1 MSAGEFYQI
10 FSGLGRS
17 LRDQQDREDQK
28 GALARLGE
36 QVQAGDYTGAAGIA
50 FNGLRDPQ
58 TGLGLLKLGEAQ
70 QQRKLTAAAD
80 ADFAQGFGGF
90 GVGGPVGAPGVP
102 LAQAPGVPSFL
113 DQSGP
118 QGGYLTGLFKRES
131 NNNTMAQ
138 APTSSARGLGQFTK
152 DTWNGVAQKYPDLGL
167 TPVGPGTDG
176 RTDPD
181 QMIRATKALTSENE
195 GFLSRANLP
204 VTDATRYALH
214 FLGPGGGVRLVGGTM
229 RNPDVPAASYA
240 SPQAVAANRNVFFN
254 RDGTAKSAGQV
265 MNDFARSFGGGGGG
279 RGGQQAPAPQ
289 VASADPSF
297 APQMV
302 TAPVQGLNPAR
313 PQQAAPAQRPVQFA
327 DDEAQTQAL
336 EQQMGMMPRQAAA
349 DPQADMPAPNAQP
362 AQFRIPPA
370 PQQAVPGSIASLPAG
385 LSSPQPRGPL
395 QLAPQQQPPAMPLP
409 SAPGGA
415 ADGLRGQVPT
425 LPAPGPAPA
434 RVMAMPGD
442 GPAPTAQP
450 VAASPVDRAFS
461 AQANSMAQS
470 PLGQRIPMLMRAVAN
485 PNLSDG
491 PRQIAQTMLK
501 QALEETAA
509 PPAVR
514 EFLYARANG
523 MTQAKSPAEYDR
535 EKQRDP
541 GADLQSQVRA
551 REAEG
556 IRLGLQ
562 PGSPELQNYALG
574 YKPEKDKGAD
584 LTAETNARQVAAVRF
599 GLQPGTPEF
608 QSYVL
613 TGKQPSERDEGAK
626 ITAQIEARRQ
636 AAGSLGLPEGSPA
649 WRSFVATGKVGA
661 DRDMSVTEKKAIET
675 ADNAVISAQSSI
687 GMLQQAKELSAKA
700 YGGPGAKE
708 RGVITGAFG
717 NDRGQATQEL
727 DNLVTTN
734 ALANLKGIFGGN
746 PTEGERKILLDVA
759 GSSNLPH
766 DLRVKIYDRAIKA
779 AELRMQQNLD
789 RRNQIQ
795 DGTYY
800 RPGGGAT
807 VQPRDAAS
815 NGQSGAPA
823 LPVPSPSNR
832 PGAPS
837 QASRYQQL
845 RASGMSQSEAFD
857 AMAREGH

>member
-1 MSAGEFYQI
+1 MSASEFYQI
-10 FSGLGRS
+10 FSGFGRG

-28 GALARLGE
+28 GALGRLGE
-36 QVQAGDYTGAAGIA
+36 QVQAGDYSGAAGTA

-58 TGLGLLKLGEAQ
+58 TAIGLLKLGEAQ

-102 LAQAPGVPSFL
+102 LAPAPGVPSFL
-113 DQSGP
+113 DQAGP
-118 QGGYLTGLFKRES
+118 QGDYLTGLFKRES

-152 DTWNGVAQKYPDLGL
+152 DTWNGVAQKYPDLSL

-265 MNDFARSFGGGGGG
+265 MNDFARSFGGGGG

-297 APQMV
+297 APQMA
-302 TAPVQGLNPAR
+302 TAPVQGLNPGR
-313 PQQAAPAQRPVQFA
+313 PQQATPAQRPVQFA

-336 EQQMGMMPRQAAA
+336 EQQMGMVPRQAAT

-362 AQFRIPPA
+362 AQFRIPPG
-370 PQQAVPGSIASLPAG
+370 PQQAMPGSIAALPAG
-385 LSSPQPRGPL
+385 LSSPQPRDPI
-395 QLAPQQQPPAMPLP
+395 QPPALP
-409 SAPGGA
+409 QQPVPALPVSGGAPG
-415 ADGLRGQVPT
+415 
-425 LPAPGPAPA
+425 

-442 GPAPTAQP
+442 GPVPVAQP
-450 VAASPVDRAFS
+450 VVASPVDRAFS

-514 EFLYARANG
+514 EFLFARANG
-523 MTQAKSPAEYDR
+523 MTQANNPGEYAR
-535 EKQRDP
+535 EKLRDP
-541 GADLQSQVRA
+541 GADLQAQIRA

-556 IRLGLQ
+556 LRLGMQ

-584 LTAETNARQVAAVRF
+584 LTAETNARQAAAVRF

-608 QSYVL
+608 RSYVL
-613 TGKQPSERDEGAK
+613 TGKEPTERDEGAK
-626 ITAQIEARRQ
+626 ITSQIAARREA
-636 AAGSLGLPEGSPA
+636 AAGLGLVEGTPA
-649 WRSFVATGKVGA
+649 YRSFVGGGKIGA
-661 DRDMSVTEKKAIET
+661 DRDMSAGDKKAIDT
-675 ADNAVISAQSSI
+675 ADNAVLSAQASI
-687 GMLQQAKELSAKA
+687 GMLEQAKDLSAKA
-700 YGGPGAKE
+700 YAGPLASE
-708 RGVITGAFG
+708 RGKVMSLLPG
-717 NDRGQATQEL
+717 NEAGQATLEL

-734 ALANLKGIFGGN
+734 ALTNLKSIFGGN

-759 GSSNLPH
+759 GSSSLPH
-766 DLRVKIYDRAIKA
+766 ALRVKVYQRAIDA
-779 AELRMQQNLD
+779 ANLRMQQNET
-789 RRNQIQ
+789 RAAQIRE
-795 DGTYY
+795 GTYY
-800 RPGGGAT
+800 RPGSGPAAAQGA
-807 VQPRDAAS
+807 VAS
-815 NGQSGAPA
+815 GQSGAPA
-823 LPVPSPSNR
+823 LPSPSPSNR
-832 PGAPS
+832 PGAVAPAARFQQLMGS
-837 QASRYQQL
+837 GMTKDQAYQQL
-845 RASGMSQSEAFD
+845 HSE
-857 AMAREGH
+857 GY